1 MPGEQI
7 PVSNPPPL
15 PSHLPDSV
23 LELSVR
29 LKPKPLPDHVRQ
41 SLYSF
46 QRAAEYIAAGTL
58 TPIRFNTVHR
68 LTVAAMIFL
77 RDNVLLESEL
87 QLDHVKPRLL
97 GMLKPSSRGMSYGKM
112 LN

>member
-29 LKPKPLPDHVRQ
+29 LKPKPLPDNVRH
-41 SLYSF
+41 SLHSF
-46 QRAAEYIAAGTL
+46 QRAAEYIAAGT
-58 TPIRFNTVHR
+58 FNW
-68 LTVAAMIFL
+68 L
-77 RDNVLLESEL
+77 
-87 QLDHVKPRLL
+87 
-97 GMLKPSSRGMSYGKM
+97 
-112 LN
+112 